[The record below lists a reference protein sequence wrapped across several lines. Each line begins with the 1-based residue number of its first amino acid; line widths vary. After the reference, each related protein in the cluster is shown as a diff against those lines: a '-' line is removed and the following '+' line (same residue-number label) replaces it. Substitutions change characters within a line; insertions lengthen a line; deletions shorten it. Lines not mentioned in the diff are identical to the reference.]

1 MCIRSSLLGILLV
14 AGAPVVAVADEAD
27 SAVTIKVVDLDGFLA
42 EVAKHKGKVV
52 VVDFWADFC
61 IPCKKEFPSLV
72 KLHQKH
78 KDAGLTGMS
87 LSFDDPEDKD
97 ITLKFLQANKA
108 TFPNLITEDSTPFQ
122 EKWDFTAIP
131 TTLVFGRDGKL
142 AKKFSWDNPDDQ
154 FTYEDV
160 EKFVEPLVKQK

>member
-1 MCIRSSLLGILLV
+1 MLLRSSLLAVVLV
-14 AGAPVVAVADEAD
+14 IVAPTIVAADE
-27 SAVTIKVVDLDGFLA
+27 VTLKQVDVDGFLA

-61 IPCKKEFPSLV
+61 IPCKKEFPNLV

-78 KDAGLTGMS
+78 NKHGLTAMS
-87 LSFDDPEDKD
+87 VSFDDPEDKEL
-97 ITLKFLQANKA
+97 TMKFLQNQEAA
-108 TFPNLITEDSTPFQ
+108 FPNLIVEDSTPFQ

-160 EKFVEPLVKQK
+160 EKFVEPLVKKK